1 MHMDMACVRGVRG
14 VRVACAWRVH
24 GISTCMAFIHAHAH
38 AHAPAHADM
47 RMHVQTAT
55 PSAVAHL
62 EGWSR
67 RSHTHLSYTDSERA
81 LHDLWMRRDA
91 NASGC
96 IGNTS
101 TKLKF
106 CRTQARA
113 WHRA

>member
-1 MHMDMACVRGVRG
+1 MQHMHMHM
-14 VRVACAWRVH
+14 H
-24 GISTCMAFIHAHAH
+24 
-38 AHAPAHADM
+38 
-47 RMHVQTAT
+47 MHVHMHMQTAT

-62 EGWSR
+62 EDWSR
-67 RSHTHLSYTDSERA
+67 RSHVHLSYTDSERA

-113 WHRA
+113 RPRA